1 MLQIKISDI
10 DALNNLSQ
18 EMGILVYL
26 QQLVNAEDDGI
37 DDSRLAFGIP
47 DVIEYLSDLQYKAAV
62 QLQMLVTKNDFA
74 ISDQKMGNST
84 SS

>member
-1 MLQIKISDI
+1 MLQIKISDL
-10 DALNNLSQ
+10 DTLNDLSQ

-26 QQLVNAEDDGI
+26 QQLVNAEDDSI

-62 QLQMLVTKNDFA
+62 QLQMLVTKDDFA
-74 ISDQKMGNST
+74 MSDQRTGDGTAS
-84 SS
+84 